1 MTDKSKAKRAAIGAC
16 IALFANMGMNSVFTV
31 FLPVFQTEWGADQIA
46 NIALAA
52 TFGCLM
58 ASACS
63 MFLVGPLLKKLAPRS
78 LFLICAVLAAIYCL
92 LYFSAT
98 KVWMLIVAGLFGGL
112 VLAIGTHAMGVAVI
126 TPYFGKYG
134 SKAPLVISLVLA
146 SAALGAAAFSFL
158 PGLLFA
164 RMSWRNI
171 FLVIG
176 AIVVVC
182 DVIAF
187 LLIPK
192 AEKTAA
198 ADTPAAAAPEAE
210 GLTMGQT
217 LKTPAFWLVFLGV
230 LFLTIMYQGLC
241 VYMPSYLTALG
252 MSESVGASMQGVM
265 QTVGIVFIFAGG
277 ALVNKIGVKGLILF
291 AGVPL
296 TAGVL
301 LFAYLFPSVM
311 SVALAVVCSVLCV
324 TGAVITNICPTI
336 TPVLF
341 GQKSMN
347 QINSIYSGGAFW
359 GGAAL
364 ASQVV
369 GRVITGTGSFANGF
383 LTAAVIGVAG
393 MALLFVSLAVS
404 PMKKRAE

>member
-1 MTDKSKAKRAAIGAC
+1 MTDKAKRAAIGAC

-58 ASACS
+58 ASVCS
-63 MFLVGPLLKKLAPRS
+63 MFAVGPLLKKLSPRA
-78 LFLICAVLAAIYCL
+78 LFLICAGLAAVYCL
-92 LYFSAT
+92 LYYSAT
-98 KVWMLIVAGLFGGL
+98 KVWMLIVAGLFGGI

-126 TPYFGKYG
+126 TPYFANYGK
-134 SKAPLVISLVLA
+134 KTPLIVSLVLA

-158 PGLLFA
+158 PGILFDK
-164 RMSWRNI
+164 MSWRNI

-182 DVIAF
+182 DAIAF

-192 AEKTAA
+192 TEKTAAA
-198 ADTPAAAAPEAE
+198 ADTPAAAGAEAA
-210 GLTMGQT
+210 GLTMGET

-252 MSESVGASMQGVM
+252 MNESVGASMQGVM

-291 AGVPL
+291 TGTPL
-296 TAGVL
+296 TVGLL
-301 LFAYLFPSVM
+301 LFAYLFPSVTN
-311 SVALAVVCSVLCV
+311 VALAVVCSVLCV
-324 TGAVITNICPTI
+324 SGAVITNICPTI

-369 GRVITGTGSFANGF
+369 GRVITGTNSFANGF

-393 MALLFVSLAVS
+393 MALLFVSLAAS
-404 PMKKRAE
+404 PMKKKA